1 MDAVEFFSL
10 LVPVTWLV
18 LFVLERIFPAR
29 TFPPIRGWAWIGAG
43 ALLLIGVVQT
53 VVPLLIPADWLAAH
67 RVFDGTRLGVAGG
80 TVVGGLLATLAF
92 ALLHRAFHRVPLL
105 WRLFHQIHH
114 SPQRVDI
121 AGSAVFHVTEMALY
135 ALVSVALLTL
145 VLGLDPVAAAA
156 VGYYQAFLGIFE
168 HANIRTPQWLGYVV
182 QRPESHCVH
191 HRRGMHTFNFSDFPL
206 WDILLGSFRNPR
218 EFRGEVGFDAPA
230 DGRVGAMLL
239 FRDVNAPLYGPD
251 SRGISP
257 ANAAGLRAGAPFS
270 PSVVEH

>member
-1 MDAVEFFSL
+1 MDAVDLFSL

-29 TFPPIRGWAWIGAG
+29 EFPRIRGWAWIGVG
-43 ALLLIGVVQT
+43 ALLLLGVVQS
-53 VVPLLIPADWLAAH
+53 VVPLLIPAQWLAQH
-67 RVFDGTRLGVAGG
+67 RLLEGTRLGIAGG
-80 TVVGGLLATLAF
+80 FVVGGLAATLMN

-105 WRLFHQIHH
+105 WRLVHQIHH

-121 AGSAVFHVTEMALY
+121 AGSAVFHVTEMVIFA
-135 ALVSVALLTL
+135 AGSVLLLTL
-145 VLGLDPVAAAA
+145 VLGLDPIAAAA

-168 HANIRTPQWLGYVV
+168 HANLRTPQWLGYLV

-191 HRRGMHTFNFSDFPL
+191 HRRGFHTYNFSDFPL

-230 DGRVGAMLL
+230 DGKVAAMLV
-239 FRDVNAPLYGPD
+239 FRDVNEPLYGKD
-251 SRGISP
+251 NRGMRP
-257 ANAAGLRAGAPFS
+257 AQRDLGKAPSDLGEAF
-270 PSVVEH
+270 